1 MMERLEI
8 LPMPFRHPM
17 PPKVLDPQ
25 ESYTFS
31 KYFDL
36 PYAPQDILA
45 DLGYTL
51 ERTDSVSL
59 PYSNNRLEWLTTLSE
74 SFKRRLK
81 RVNTTTEQAR
91 REALIFPVIDQI
103 CDQLNY
109 PLNIEYS
116 LSVNNWLKGS
126 LDYYI
131 PSPHNLVIIEAKQS
145 DLTKGFTQLAVE
157 LIALDAWVNH
167 AMPILYG
174 AVSTGEIWKFGVFHR
189 DARQVTEYLTLY
201 PIPQELEFVSRTLIG
216 ILQAEPVRALG

>member
-1 MMERLEI
+1 MQ
-8 LPMPFRHPM
+8 
-17 PPKVLDPQ
+17 PKVLDPK

-45 DLGYTL
+45 DLGCTL
-51 ERTDSVSL
+51 ERTDVANL
-59 PYSNNRLEWLTTLSE
+59 PYSEAPLEWLSSLSD
-74 SFKRRLK
+74 SLKRRLK

-116 LSVNNWLKGS
+116 LSVSNWLKGS

-131 PSPHNLVIIEAKQS
+131 PSPYNLLIIEAKQS

-157 LIALDAWVNH
+157 LIAVDEWVNH
-167 AMPILYG
+167 TMPILYG
-174 AVSTGEIWKFGVFHR
+174 AVSTGEIWKFGMFRR
-189 DARQVTEYLTLY
+189 DTRQVTEYLPLH
-201 PIPQELEFVSRTLIG
+201 PIPQELEFVTRTLIG
-216 ILQAEPVRALG
+216 ILQADPAKV

>member
-1 MMERLEI
+1 MQ
-8 LPMPFRHPM
+8 
-17 PPKVLDPQ
+17 PKVLDPN

-45 DLGYTL
+45 DLECTL
-51 ERTDSVSL
+51 ERTDLIDL
-59 PYSNNRLEWLTTLSE
+59 PYSDMSLSWLTALSD
-74 SFKRRLK
+74 SLRRRLK

-131 PSPHNLVIIEAKQS
+131 PSPYNLLIIEAKQA

-157 LIALDAWVNH
+157 LIALDEWVNH
-167 AMPILYG
+167 GMPTLYG
-174 AVSTGEIWKFGVFHR
+174 AVSTGEIWKFGRFCR
-189 DARQVTEYLTLY
+189 DTRQVTEYLPLY
-201 PIPQELEFVSRTLIG
+201 PIPQALEFVLRTLIG
-216 ILQAEPVRALG
+216 ILQAEPVRVFQ

>member
-1 MMERLEI
+1 MQPR
-8 LPMPFRHPM
+8 
-17 PPKVLDPQ
+17 VLDPN

-45 DLGYTL
+45 DLGCSL
-51 ERTDSVSL
+51 ERTDRLDL
-59 PYSNNRLEWLTTLSE
+59 PYSEVFLEWLPTLSE
-74 SFKRRLK
+74 SLKRRLK

-109 PLNIEYS
+109 PLNIEYT
-116 LSVNNWLKGS
+116 LSVSNWLKGS

-131 PSPHNLVIIEAKQS
+131 PSPYNLLVIEAKQS

-157 LIALDAWVNH
+157 LIALSEWIDQT
-167 AMPILYG
+167 MPVLYG
-174 AVSTGEIWKFGVFHR
+174 AVSTGEIWKFGMFRR
-189 DARQVTEYLTLY
+189 DIRQVTEYLSLH
-201 PIPQELEFVSRTLIG
+201 PIPQKLEFVTRTLIG
-216 ILQAEPVRALG
+216 ILQAEPVRA